1 MANGGTL
8 FLDEVGEL
16 PLAVQGKLLRFLQER
31 TFVRIGGR
39 RSLNADCRLLA
50 ATNRNLEEEV
60 AAGRFRRDLFYRLNV
75 VPLILP
81 PLRERKEDIL
91 PLVERFLD
99 HYGRDLHGVRPAI
112 PGADEKRLA
121 DYPWPGNVREL
132 KNMVERAVL
141 LFDGRRLDF
150 NFPGRPRLTST
161 NPFADMPTMDEL
173 QRRYIRHVLES
184 TGGRIRG
191 PEGAAERLG
200 MKRTTLY
207 ARMKKLGL
215 T

>member
-1 MANGGTL
+1 M
-8 FLDEVGEL
+8 
-16 PLAVQGKLLRFLQER
+16 
-31 TFVRIGGR
+31 RIGGR
-39 RSLNADCRLLA
+39 RSLSADCRLLA

-60 AAGRFRRDLFYRLNV
+60 AEGRFRRDLYYRLNV
-75 VPLILP
+75 VPLTLP

-91 PLVERFLD
+91 PLAQRFLD
-99 HYGRDLHGVRPAI
+99 HYGRDLHRARPAI
-112 PGADEKRLA
+112 PSADEKRLT

-132 KNMVERAVL
+132 RNMVERAVL
-141 LFDGRRLDF
+141 LSDGKRLDF
-150 NFPGRPRLTST
+150 NLPTRSRLTST
-161 NPFADMPTMDEL
+161 HPFSDMPSMEEL